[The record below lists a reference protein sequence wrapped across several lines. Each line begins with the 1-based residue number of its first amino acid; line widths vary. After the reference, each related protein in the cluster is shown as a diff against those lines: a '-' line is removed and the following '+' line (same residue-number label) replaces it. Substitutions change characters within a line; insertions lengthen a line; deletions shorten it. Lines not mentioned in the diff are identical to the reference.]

1 MKRHFIGLGILMFFL
16 STLPVYAGAP
26 LDTVQTNVNKVLDV
40 LRDPKL
46 KAESAKEIKK
56 EKLEAIYEQMFD
68 EVELSRRTLGGN
80 WNKLNPAQQQ
90 EFIQLYRQ
98 ILEKAYIDKIL
109 SYTNEKIVF
118 SKENMLSNNQAEVQ
132 TKVITSSKEIPIF
145 YRVILKDG
153 TWKVYDV
160 VVENVSLVQNY
171 RSQFNSI
178 LAKNTPDQL
187 LEILR
192 KKVKGTIGTQE
203 SEGTGLRV
211 DLPGSMPLLALTINI
226 LPINL
231 ICQKETKERGYSHHE
246 TSLISG
252 FTFGFSRRGLC
263 SPPFPC
269 LPFPS
274 SAVFQP
280 AVMAVFQFRADL
292 R

>member
-1 MKRHFIGLGILMFFL
+1 MKRHFIGLSILMFFL
-16 STLPVYAGAP
+16 AALPVYAGAP

-40 LRDPKL
+40 LRGPSL

-56 EKLEAIYEQMFD
+56 EKLRVIYEQMFD
-68 EVELSRRTLGGN
+68 EAELSRRTLGGH
-80 WNKLNPAQQQ
+80 WSKLNPTQQQ

-118 SKENMLSNNQAEVQ
+118 SKESMLSDNQAEVQ

-145 YRVILKDG
+145 YRVIQKDG

-160 VVENVSLVQNY
+160 VIENVSLVQNY

-192 KKVKGTIGTQE
+192 KKVKGQ
-203 SEGTGLRV
+203 
-211 DLPGSMPLLALTINI
+211 
-226 LPINL
+226 
-231 ICQKETKERGYSHHE
+231 
-246 TSLISG
+246 
-252 FTFGFSRRGLC
+252 
-263 SPPFPC
+263 
-269 LPFPS
+269 
-274 SAVFQP
+274 
-280 AVMAVFQFRADL
+280 
-292 R
+292 